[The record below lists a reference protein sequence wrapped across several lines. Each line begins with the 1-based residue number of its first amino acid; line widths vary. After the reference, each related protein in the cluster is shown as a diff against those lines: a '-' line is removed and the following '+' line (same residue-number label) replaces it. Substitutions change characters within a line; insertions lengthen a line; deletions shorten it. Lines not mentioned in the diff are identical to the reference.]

1 MYSEFVERTGM
12 NVNSAEFDAIIEVYN
27 NSDVNKDDFCK
38 LWVKMN
44 FNRVATYKA
53 KKAKEEKQHKVWG
66 DLHEVLSKYQNK
78 LDNSRNWYQSYVS
91 PIGAVLSSSDEKKVI
106 AFCQQYLDDKNY
118 RMSIQLKQDMQNF
131 AVYNQYASNN
141 LTLYGDADTVYNFN
155 PSEYDY

>member
-1 MYSEFVERTGM
+1 MYNEFIERVGMEVSSSEFE
-12 NVNSAEFDAIIEVYN
+12 IIN
-27 NSDVNKDDFCK
+27 NMYMLADVDKDTFCK

-78 LDNSRNWYQSYVS
+78 LSNSRNWYQSYVS

-106 AFCQQYLDDKNY
+106 AFCELFHEYYDKNAGLGS
-118 RMSIQLKQDMQNF
+118 MLAAFDVWLKSVKNAYF
-131 AVYNQYASNN
+131 AA
-141 LTLYGDADTVYNFN
+141 
-155 PSEYDY
+155 